1 MKSLCMRSARRDWYQ
16 RDVRHLERAFHRSR
30 SDEVSG
36 YDPWRW
42 YGWCRCSAHKVPLLG
57 YKAFRVKLEFGWAV
71 VESPDQRGIPR
82 GEQLLVG
89 VPDFFPL
96 GTVVFV
102 GGGVGVILALGR

>member
-1 MKSLCMRSARRDWYQ
+1 MRSAGRDWYQ
-16 RDVRHLERAFHRSR
+16 RDVRNLEWTFHRSR
-30 SDEVSG
+30 TDGVTIHGDGVVGVDAAHEVS
-36 YDPWRW
+36 
-42 YGWCRCSAHKVPLLG
+42 LLG
-57 YKAFRVKLEFGWAV
+57 HKAFRVELELGWAV